1 MNIQLKE
8 MKLFVKKL
16 NNEKYK
22 RYITD
27 LNGNPIWEDK
37 EQYYLYQGIVT
48 MDSERMTDLIEQM
61 KQLPFWNI
69 VEVENDFAE

>member
-16 NNEKYK
+16 DSEKYK

-37 EQYYLYQGIVT
+37 EQYYLYQGLVT

-69 VEVENDFAE
+69 VEVENDFA

>member
-16 NNEKYK
+16 DSEKYK

-37 EQYYLYQGIVT
+37 DQYYLYQGLVT

>member
-16 NNEKYK
+16 DSEKYK

-27 LNGNPIWEDK
+27 FNGNPIWEDK
-37 EQYYLYQGIVT
+37 EQYYLYQGLVT

-69 VEVENDFAE
+69 VEVENDFAK

>member
-1 MNIQLKE
+1 
-8 MKLFVKKL
+8 MKLFVKKIDS
-16 NNEKYK
+16 EKYK

-37 EQYYLYQGIVT
+37 EQYYLYQGLVT
-48 MDSERMTDLIEQM
+48 MDSERMNDLINQM

>member
-27 LNGNPIWEDK
+27 LSGNPIWEDK
-37 EQYYLYQGIVT
+37 DQYYLYQGLVT

>member
-37 EQYYLYQGIVT
+37 EQYYLYQ
-48 MDSERMTDLIEQM
+48 ELIFQ
-61 KQLPFWNI
+61 
-69 VEVENDFAE
+69 

>member
-1 MNIQLKE
+1 MNIQIKE
-8 MKLFVKKL
+8 MKLFVKKIDS
-16 NNEKYK
+16 EKYK

-37 EQYYLYQGIVT
+37 EQYYLYQGLVT
-48 MDSERMTDLIEQM
+48 MDSERMNDLIEQM

-69 VEVENDFAE
+69 VEVENDFAG

>member
-1 MNIQLKE
+1 MNIVLKD
-8 MKLFVKKL
+8 MKLFIKKL

-37 EQYYLYQGIVT
+37 EQYYVYQGLAI
-48 MDSERMTDLIEQM
+48 MDFQKMNDLIEQM
-61 KQLPFWNI
+61 KRLPVWNI

>member
-16 NNEKYK
+16 DSEKYK

-37 EQYYLYQGIVT
+37 EQYYLYQGLVT